1 LHNSSISV
9 SKRLDEVSSEKFDCF
24 LFSKILLFVKKNTDE
39 EYTLKGSILVT
50 EHLLRV
56 SHSDKGEITLLIRL
70 FTVIFIVIAANMLNL
85 ILSTTELPHFSLA
98 FSSAAEV
105 ELWEMKLQQ
114 LIDENKNGTN

>member
-1 LHNSSISV
+1 MHNSSISV

>member
-1 LHNSSISV
+1 MHNSSISV

-24 LFSKILLFVKKNTDE
+24 LFSKILLFVKKNTDK

-70 FTVIFIVIAANMLNL
+70 SAVIFIVIAANMLNL

>member
-1 LHNSSISV
+1 
-9 SKRLDEVSSEKFDCF
+9 
-24 LFSKILLFVKKNTDE
+24 
-39 EYTLKGSILVT
+39 
-50 EHLLRV
+50 
-56 SHSDKGEITLLIRL
+56 
-70 FTVIFIVIAANMLNL
+70 MLNL

>member
-1 LHNSSISV
+1 MHNSSISV

-70 FTVIFIVIAANMLNL
+70 SAVIFIVIAANMLNL